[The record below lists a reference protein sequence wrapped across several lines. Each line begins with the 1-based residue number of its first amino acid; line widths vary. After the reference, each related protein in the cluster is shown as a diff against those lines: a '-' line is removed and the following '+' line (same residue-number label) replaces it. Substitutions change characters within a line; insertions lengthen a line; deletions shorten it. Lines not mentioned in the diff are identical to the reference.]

1 MFSVCQLFYV
11 SSATTPVDSAVIQHI
26 LQVARRNNRQLDI
39 TGCLLYSGR
48 YFAQVLEGRKE
59 QVQPLAQRIASDPRH
74 RNVRILLETHRI
86 DREYGDWSMGYLHD
100 STLEDSLGRLLLEG
114 GEPGAIADVID
125 RMKPDT
131 VMGAL
136 A

>member
-1 MFSVCQLFYV
+1 MSSICQLFYV
-11 SSATTPVDSAVIQHI
+11 SSATTPVDSAVIQHV
-26 LQVARRNNRQLDI
+26 LQVARRNNRQLDV

-59 QVQPLAQRIASDPRH
+59 QVQPLARRIASDPRH
-74 RNVRILLETHRI
+74 RNVRILLENHRI
-86 DREYGDWSMGYLHD
+86 GRQYGGWSMGYLHD
-100 STLEDSLGRLLLEG
+100 SELEDSLEGLLLEG
-114 GEPGAIADVID
+114 GEPSAIADVID